1 MDTDPIVTEL
11 DAEPRKACTST
22 LQSGRGASIELITRG
37 DPRRPRST
45 EQKHAIAAES
55 LSPGA
60 SPTKVA
66 GQHGISAGLPYT
78 WREAL
83 LAAQPRLAR
92 GSRAWTS
99 PQVQSERNKRRA
111 FPRYWRRPRTH
122 RFADPA

>member
-37 DPRRPRST
+37 DPRRRRST

-78 WREAL
+78 WREACW
-83 LAAQPRLAR
+83 RRSHVSR
-92 GSRAWTS
+92 GSRAWKS